1 MLDARWLRTLAA
13 VVEHGSFGGAA
24 AALGYTQSAVS
35 QQISELERAV
45 GLTLLERR
53 PVRPTAAGEVALKA
67 ARHAGAVLDAAAT
80 ELRALREGTAGTVR
94 IGAFRTAA
102 EHIVAPALK
111 TFADRDVHVSISQLE
126 TAAAYEGLIAGELD
140 LAVTF
145 EDHPGDVPLPPP
157 IRLRRLLTDAVLVA
171 LPADHRLAAQP
182 RLAPS
187 DLVDERWIDAPDAS
201 VSPTLA
207 RLLPVRARGA
217 AYDGDDFAVV
227 LALVA
232 AGLGLALVAGLA
244 AQQPPPGVVTRPLAA
259 PGLDRDVNLARL
271 DVATLRPAVAALE
284 AHITE
289 THRTAKRSSV

>member
-53 PVRPTAAGEVALKA
+53 PVRPTAAGEVALNA

-80 ELRALREGTAGTVR
+80 ELRALRDGTSATVR

-111 TFADRDVHVSISQLE
+111 TFRDVHVSISQLE
-126 TAAAYEGLIAGELD
+126 TRDAYDALIAGELD

-145 EDHPGDVPLPPP
+145 EDRPGGVPLPPP
-157 IRLRRLLTDAVLVA
+157 IRLRRLMTDAVLVA
-171 LPADHRLAAQP
+171 LPDDHPLAAKP

-207 RLLPVRARGA
+207 RILPVRTRGA

-232 AGLGLALVAGLA
+232 AGQGIALVAGLA
-244 AQQPPPGVVTRPLAA
+244 AQQLPPGVVTRPLAA
-259 PGLDRDVNLARL
+259 PGLDRDINLARL
-271 DVATLRPAVAALE
+271 DLQTVPPAVAALE
-284 AHITE
+284 AHLTA
-289 THRTAKRSSV
+289 THRTEKRSPM